1 MKVKIEVLPLRSQER
16 KAVIEWRKGYESV
29 KG

>member
-1 MKVKIEVLPLRSQER
+1 MKIKIEVLPLRSREE
-16 KAVIEWRKGYESV
+16 KAVIGEKKGYESV

>member
-1 MKVKIEVLPLRSQER
+1 MKIKIEVLPLRSQER
-16 KAVIEWRKGYESV
+16 KAVIGARKGYESV